1 MIFTAGPKLRI
12 PTIQKKVLECLIKN
26 YLKTPP
32 AGILRLILSPK
43 KNENT
48 MNHSYRMY
56 LAFEDVPKKRW
67 HSKFQSGGISIKN
80 IVIHQICEI
89 YKYTVYI

>member
-1 MIFTAGPKLRI
+1 MIFAAGPKLRM

-32 AGILRLILSPK
+32 AGILRLILPLK
-43 KNENT
+43 KTENT
-48 MNHSYRMY
+48 MKNSYRMY

-67 HSKFQSGGISIKN
+67 HSKFQSGGISIK
-80 IVIHQICEI
+80 IL
-89 YKYTVYI
+89 